1 MQGIALYSRPNVGA
15 PPPPPFSGAEDGVV
29 CAIACARPL
38 AEGGSLGGGS
48 WGADAAELCSMLPG
62 GVQVGGLYCGEAMA
76 GELQKGLM
84 ALRKHTPH
92 ADLVGAVVFFD
103 PEPAAKLAVLSTGVA
118 TLPPPSPSPPSEE
131 DPIAER
137 LLVRLTAQVSPRFT
151 PAPPPPHLRPT
162 PSRSRTSLLFALA
175 VPSCLPPLHTPS
187 LPPTR
192 ASSAG
197 K

>member
-1 MQGIALYSRPNVGA
+1 
-15 PPPPPFSGAEDGVV
+15 V

-76 GELQKGLM
+76 GELQKGLI

-92 ADLVGAVVFFD
+92 ADLVGAVVSFD
-103 PEPAAKLAVLSTGVA
+103 PEPAAKLAVLSTGA
-118 TLPPPSPSPPSEE
+118 TTLPPPSPSPPSEE

-137 LLVRLTAQVSPRFT
+137 LLVRLTAQALQRPT
-151 PAPPPPHLRPT
+151 PIPAPPRPLPQPYQPLLRPG
-162 PSRSRTSLLFALA
+162 SFL
-175 VPSCLPPLHTPS
+175 
-187 LPPTR
+187 
-192 ASSAG
+192 
-197 K
+197 